1 MNSENAIFIII
12 AVGLVIIFLLVGIIL
27 KSKTNPNSDSVST
40 SIQNLSLS
48 IQQNHGQVSELIG
61 KFTKLEPITSVIG
74 QMQMDIRGIS
84 DRLVQVEQYQANASK
99 SLNQNLS
106 LVAGGVSSAQIA
118 IKQAESS
125 IKEKVGSAENESNKS
140 LFQISTKLS
149 GELAQIGLDTG
160 NNLTEVNTL
169 ARGLKDSVASLHS
182 ESIDSIHKSSSKLS
196 SELSK
201 MGLDTGTNLTE
212 LNTLAHGLKD
222 SVASLHTESV
232 DSIHK
237 IGSRL
242 SGELSKVGLDTGTNL
257 TQLHTLAHSLKD
269 SIASLHSE
277 LSRAK
282 TDLAK
287 LQADTLSRQKTD
299 TQIAKSIHRLETVIA
314 GTQSKGVAGENIVE
328 MVLSK
333 LPGEWL
339 ERNFKV
345 NGKPVEFALRLP
357 NGTILPIDSK
367 WAATNLLEQF
377 AASDDLTEQIRL
389 KAAIGDEVRKKAKEV
404 TKYIEPNV
412 TVTFGIAVLPDA
424 VYDLCTHVQGEA
436 FNMKV
441 VLISYSLLIPY
452 LLLVFQT
459 SLKSSQQIDLQKL
472 SSYIQS
478 IEETSQKLQD
488 ELEGRF
494 SRAIT
499 MLENSRS
506 EMRTQ
511 LSKVNSNLM
520 GLHASTPQI
529 TELPLLQQ

>member
-1 MNSENAIFIII
+1 
-12 AVGLVIIFLLVGIIL
+12 
-27 KSKTNPNSDSVST
+27 
-40 SIQNLSLS
+40 
-48 IQQNHGQVSELIG
+48 
-61 KFTKLEPITSVIG
+61 
-74 QMQMDIRGIS
+74 
-84 DRLVQVEQYQANASK
+84 
-99 SLNQNLS
+99 
-106 LVAGGVSSAQIA
+106 
-118 IKQAESS
+118 
-125 IKEKVGSAENESNKS
+125 
-140 LFQISTKLS
+140 
-149 GELAQIGLDTG
+149 
-160 NNLTEVNTL
+160 
-169 ARGLKDSVASLHS
+169 
-182 ESIDSIHKSSSKLS
+182 
-196 SELSK
+196 
-201 MGLDTGTNLTE
+201 
-212 LNTLAHGLKD
+212 
-222 SVASLHTESV
+222 
-232 DSIHK
+232 
-237 IGSRL
+237 
-242 SGELSKVGLDTGTNL
+242 
-257 TQLHTLAHSLKD
+257 
-269 SIASLHSE
+269 
-277 LSRAK
+277 
-282 TDLAK
+282 
-287 LQADTLSRQKTD
+287 
-299 TQIAKSIHRLETVIA
+299 
-314 GTQSKGVAGENIVE
+314 

-357 NGTILPIDSK
+357 NGMILPIDSK

-424 VYDLCTHVQGEA
+424 IYDLCTHVQGEA

-511 LSKVNSNLM
+511 LNKVNSSLM
-520 GLHASTPQI
+520 GLHVSTPQI
-529 TELPLLQQ
+529 IELPLLQQ